1 MLTEDQNKQ
10 LTQVSLGTPMGE
22 LLRRYWHPVAAVEEL
37 EERPT
42 RPVRIF
48 GEDLV
53 LFKCGDDGYALID
66 RFCAH
71 RLTDLAYGDV
81 EDCTLR
87 CPRHGWA
94 YSDTG
99 VCVDQPMEDELIEI
113 KLNSYKATAKAGM
126 VWVYLGPE
134 PAPLVPDWEP
144 FQHQKDGL
152 VQVVMSVLHCNWLQ
166 CQENTMDGIDME
178 LFEAAFLEA
187 QRTGTPPPLP
197 EAAFEYDEFEHGY
210 LVRNV
215 EGAPSVTKTS
225 IWPNALFAGDAR
237 SCRLEWRVPVDDEN
251 TLVTT
256 WFLDQPAPGASVE
269 LPEKIPFWFA
279 ETRDEKGEAI
289 KTHRMNQ
296 KFAVWLNQSPI
307 VDRTKEVLMEGDEG
321 VVIFRNKLFNQIQL
335 IEDGAEPKGL
345 IYDPGQ
351 NHRLH
356 LPFTQPVTIPV
367 TPEDGEE
374 PAIEF
379 PWLAGQPDEVAELY
393 KRVAE
398 TWRTSEP
405 EA

>member
-53 LFKCGDDGYALID
+53 LFKCGDDAYGLID

-71 RLTDLAYGDV
+71 RLTDLAYGIV

-94 YSDTG
+94 YADTG
-99 VCVDQPMEDELIEI
+99 VCVDQPWEDELVEVS
-113 KLNSYKATAKAGM
+113 LNAYKATAKAGM
-126 VWVYLGPE
+126 IWVYLGPE

-144 FQHQKDGL
+144 FLWQKDGL

-178 LFEAAFLEA
+178 LFTAAFEEA
-187 QRTGTPPPLP
+187 MRTGRPPPLP
-197 EAAFEYDEFEHGY
+197 EAEFEYDEFEHGY
-210 LVRNV
+210 LVRNTSG
-215 EGAPSVTKTS
+215 ESVAKTS

-237 SCRLEWRVPVDDEN
+237 SCRLEWRVPIDDET
-251 TLVTT
+251 TLNLT
-256 WFLDQPAPGASVE
+256 WFLDRPAGGAKLE
-269 LPEKIPFWFA
+269 LPDRAPFWYA
-279 ETRDEKGEAI
+279 QTRDDKGEAI
-289 KTHRMNQ
+289 KTHRLNQ
-296 KFAVWLNQSPI
+296 KFAIWLNQSPI
-307 VDRTKEVLMEGDEG
+307 VDRTKEVLIEGDEG
-321 VVIFRNKLFNQIQL
+321 VIAFRDKLFSQMQL
-335 IEDGAEPKGL
+335 IEDGGDPKGL

-351 NHRLH
+351 NRRLY
-356 LPFTQPVTIPV
+356 LPFTQPVTIPEASEA
-367 TPEDGEE
+367 EDA
-374 PAIEF
+374 PSLDF

-393 KRVAE
+393 RKVAQ
-398 TWRTSEP
+398 TWQDSP
-405 EA
+405 HGA